1 MFGSNLETSATAVH
15 LADPARIDLGTD
27 YELAFWCRRWGL
39 AAEDIR
45 EAVEQVGNR
54 SADVARLLSKPL

>member
-1 MFGSNLETSATAVH
+1 MAQLQSGVELTDPTRINLRV
-15 LADPARIDLGTD
+15 D
-27 YELAFWCRRWGL
+27 YELAFWCRHWGL

-45 EAVEQVGNR
+45 DAVEQVGNR

>member
-1 MFGSNLETSATAVH
+1 MSAQVSSATVNTVH
-15 LADPARIDLGTD
+15 LADPSRIDLGVD
-27 YELAFWCRRWGL
+27 YELAFWCRHWGL

-45 EAVEQVGNR
+45 EAVEQVGDR